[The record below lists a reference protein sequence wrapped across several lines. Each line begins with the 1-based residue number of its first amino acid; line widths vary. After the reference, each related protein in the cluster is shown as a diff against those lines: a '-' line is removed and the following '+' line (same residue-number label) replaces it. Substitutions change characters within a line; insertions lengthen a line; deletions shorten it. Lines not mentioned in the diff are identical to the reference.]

1 MEPSSILCSP
11 ENPSV
16 NLFPVKLFYRL
27 NPQKQFSGDTLE
39 YQVVKEDF
47 FEPEIVINDE
57 YELVDVL
64 IVVREMMDKYLLNTI
79 NVFNEK
85 DNVWL
90 QVSKSELGY
99 DVRQVL

>member
-1 MEPSSILCSP
+1 MEPSSILCPP

-16 NLFPVKLFYRL
+16 NHFPVKLFYRL
-27 NPQKQFSGDTLE
+27 NPQTQFSGEILE
-39 YQVVKEDF
+39 YQVIKQDF
-47 FEPEIVINDE
+47 FEPEIVIKDE
-57 YELVDVL
+57 YELVDIL
-64 IVVREMMDKYLLNTI
+64 IVVREMMDKHLLNTI

-85 DNVWL
+85 SNIWL